1 MSYTFLKPRKL
12 PIIAIGEEEFVEAMK
27 TAGITDVIVIDET
40 KDAKKIVCEAF
51 NKLVTQSA
59 QGYGVILI
67 STKIAELVRPI
78 IDKLMPELMPLVLE
92 VPGPRD
98 LDKFDIK
105 EFYSSIAR
113 KFIGFTI
120 GLPEG

>member
-12 PIIAIGEEEFVEAMK
+12 PVIAIGEEEFVEAMK
-27 TAGITDVIVIDET
+27 AAGITDVVVIDE
-40 KDAKKIVCEAF
+40 KEDAMRITRETL
-51 NKLVTQSA
+51 NRLMTRSI
-59 QGYGVILI
+59 QGYGIILI
-67 STKIAELVRPI
+67 SSRVAELARPI
-78 IDKLMPELMPLVLE
+78 IDKLMPELMPLILE

-113 KFIGFTI
+113 RFIGFAI
-120 GLPEG
+120 GLPGG